1 MLHINKMSTASTASA
16 RATTIK
22 KQQQQEQL
30 QRHELN
36 TRHNSTSGNDNG
48 SGATVAAA
56 VSATTIDAHSMSAT
70 TNITQI
76 SNSNN
81 SNNSSGGVSVGASYR
96 LGGSNDNSIT
106 SDSSATASSRRGGNV
121 SGAATA
127 RSAALVQELYFP
139 VSVRA
144 VIGISWLP
152 PLLYAI
158 AVPLIFS
165 IIGKWPRNW
174 WLEVMSNT
182 TAGATTTTTM
192 SGTMYSMPH
201 GLSHAF
207 GGGYSGGSDYLAA
220 HMAPSPSSAS
230 SLSLKVEPNH
240 NDNQSNDV
248 YSMLSSTTSGSI
260 LELASVTATTGILT
274 TTGPIAATTNIPIH
288 NNGTTASASTSTAS
302 TSTTFS
308 VVGWHNNFQPAAISA
323 SATAAAYHGDF
334 AAYIDSDSA
343 ELESQL
349 TGDGSVPS
357 LSFIIFIC
365 VDLLFIL
372 LFFALYVI
380 LIKKLLWLWHK
391 NRNIHAHPQD
401 KLNVAMRRR

>member
-1 MLHINKMSTASTASA
+1 M
-16 RATTIK
+16 
-22 KQQQQEQL
+22 
-30 QRHELN
+30 
-36 TRHNSTSGNDNG
+36 RHNSTSGNDNG
-48 SGATVAAA
+48 NGAPMTDA
-56 VSATTIDAHSMSAT
+56 SPATTIDAHSLSTT

-81 SNNSSGGVSVGASYR
+81 SSVGVGVGASFA
-96 LGGSNDNSIT
+96 LIGSNDNSIT
-106 SDSSATASSRRGGNV
+106 SDGSATATSRRVGSV
-121 SGAATA
+121 SGAAAA

-158 AVPLIFS
+158 AVPLICS

-182 TAGATTTTTM
+182 TASTTTTTTSTAT
-192 SGTMYSMPH
+192 SGAMFGMPH
-201 GLSHAF
+201 GLSHTF
-207 GGGYSGGSDYLAA
+207 GGGYSDGSDYLVAN
-220 HMAPSPSSAS
+220 MAPSPSPAS
-230 SLSLKVEPNH
+230 SLSLKVEPSHAANE
-240 NDNQSNDV
+240 SSDV
-248 YSMLSSTTSGSI
+248 YGVLASTISDSI
-260 LELASVTATTGILT
+260 LEAASVTAAEITTAANGILT
-274 TTGPIAATTNIPIH
+274 TASAVTATITNSA
-288 NNGTTASASTSTAS
+288 NNNNVTTAASSASAS

-308 VVGWHNNFQPAAISA
+308 IAGWHNNFQPAAISA

-334 AAYIDSDSA
+334 AAYTDSDYV

-349 TGDGSVPS
+349 TGDGSNVPS
-357 LSFIIFIC
+357 LSFIIFLC
-365 VDLLFIL
+365 VDLLFVL
-372 LFFALYVI
+372 LFFALFVI

-401 KLNVAMRRR
+401 KFNVAMRRR